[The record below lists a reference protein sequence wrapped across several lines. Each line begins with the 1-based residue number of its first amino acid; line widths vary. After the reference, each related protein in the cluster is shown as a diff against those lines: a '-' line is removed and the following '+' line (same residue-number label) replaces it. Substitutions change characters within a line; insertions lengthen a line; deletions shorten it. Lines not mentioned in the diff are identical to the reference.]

1 MYVFIVLQYGLNGGA
16 SSMMVVTASDAFNA
30 ILLAIIL
37 GVLGTWLYLLTY
49 TIRSYKYAPRL
60 YDGNGSV
67 LEEPRVDIIVPA
79 RNEERFIARCLDSL
93 LKQRYSRFRIIAVDD
108 SSTDGTARIMEEFA
122 GRDGRVLFIH
132 AGEKPDGWVGKNW
145 ACYQAYLRSDAELL
159 LFTDA
164 DSVHDEMLLPLA
176 VKRLLKD
183 GLDALTLVPRLEC
196 IDTWTKATL
205 PLLLVFL
212 HSRYSPLRV
221 NSNKHDTGYFFGS
234 YYIIR
239 REVYEAVGTH
249 KGVRNE
255 IIEDGALG
263 ARVKKQG
270 FRMRMFLADDLFSA
284 VWARDLN
291 TLINGLSRL
300 IVPIYHVSKA
310 KAFGVFL
317 ITFFLFL
324 YPFLLASYSLLQ
336 PLSLNLDLGTSLA
349 VTSMATCITIAVTSL
364 IHSIKGLGINPLY
377 AFASPLGSLLIPLGF
392 LVGIRKSRHGVV
404 WRGRSYTHSIY
415 RADGFKI

>member
-1 MYVFIVLQYGLNGGA
+1 MYIYLVLMYGLDDDGA
-16 SSMMVVTASDAFNA
+16 STMVVVTVLDVFNA
-30 ILLAIIL
+30 ILLAIIS
-37 GVLGTWLYLLTY
+37 GVFGTWLYLLAY

-60 YDGNGSV
+60 YDGNGSS

-93 LKQRYSRFRIIAVDD
+93 LKQRYANFRIIAVDD

-122 GRDGRVLFIH
+122 RRDGRVLFIH

-176 VKRLLKD
+176 VKRMLKD
-183 GLDALTLVPRLEC
+183 RLDALTLVPRLEC
-196 IDTWTKATL
+196 IDPWTKATL

-300 IVPIYHVSKA
+300 IVPIYHASKA
-310 KAFGVFL
+310 KAFSIFL

-324 YPFLLASYSLLQ
+324 YPFLLASYSLQ
-336 PLSLNLDLGTSLA
+336 QLSLDLGTGLA
-349 VTSMATCITIAVTSL
+349 VTSIATCIIIAVTSL
-364 IHSIKGLGINPLY
+364 IHSIKGLGISPLY

-392 LVGIRKSRHGVV
+392 LMGMRKSRYGVV
-404 WRGRSYTHSIY
+404 WRGRRYTHNIY

>member
-1 MYVFIVLQYGLNGGA
+1 MVIAVVDVL
-16 SSMMVVTASDAFNA
+16 NA
-30 ILLAIIL
+30 ILFAIML
-37 GVLGTWLYLLTY
+37 GVLGTWLYLLAY
-49 TIRSYKYAPRL
+49 TIRSYMYAPRL
-60 YDGNGSV
+60 SSSYRDDDNDPSSK
-67 LEEPRVDIIVPA
+67 PRVDIIVPA
-79 RNEERFIARCLDSL
+79 RDEERFIARCLNSL
-93 LKQRYSRFRIIAVDD
+93 LKQRYTNFRIIAVDD
-108 SSTDGTARIMEEFA
+108 SSSDATARIMEEFA
-122 GRDGRVLFIH
+122 KRDARVLFIH

-164 DSVHDEMLLPLA
+164 DSIHDEMLLPLA
-176 VKRLLKD
+176 VRRMLND
-183 GLDALTLVPRLEC
+183 GLHALTLVPRLEC
-196 IDTWTKATL
+196 IDPWTKATL

-239 REVYEAVGTH
+239 REVYEAIGTH

-270 FRMRMFLADDLFSA
+270 YRMRMFLADDLFSA
-284 VWARDLN
+284 VWARDIS
-291 TLINGLSRL
+291 TLMNGLSRL
-300 IVPIYHVSKA
+300 MVPIYHASKA

-324 YPFLLASYSLLQ
+324 YPFLLLPYTITMQSSL
-336 PLSLNLDLGTSLA
+336 SMYMAITSI
-349 VTSMATCITIAVTSL
+349 VTCLMITVTSL
-364 IHSIKGLGINPLY
+364 IHIIKGLGINPLY
-377 AFASPLGSLLIPLGF
+377 ALASPLGSLLIPMGF
-392 LVGIRKSRHGVV
+392 LLGMTKSKHGVR
-404 WRGRSYTHSIY
+404 WRNRSYTYELY

>member
-1 MYVFIVLQYGLNGGA
+1 
-16 SSMMVVTASDAFNA
+16 MMVVTAFDIFNA
-30 ILLAIIL
+30 ILLVIIL
-37 GVLGTWLYLLTY
+37 GVLGTWLYLLAY
-49 TIRSYKYAPRL
+49 TVRSYRCAPRL
-60 YDGNGSV
+60 YDSSYDEDYDP
-67 LEEPRVDIIVPA
+67 LPKQPRVDIIVPA
-79 RNEERFIARCLDSL
+79 RDEEKFIARCLDSL
-93 LKQRYSRFRIIAVDD
+93 LKQRYANFRIIAVDD
-108 SSTDGTARIMEEFA
+108 SSMDSTASIMEEYA
-122 GRDGRVLFIH
+122 RRDGRVLFIH

-164 DSVHDEMLLPLA
+164 DSMHDEMLLPLA
-176 VKRLLKD
+176 VKRMLKD
-183 GLDALTLVPRLEC
+183 RLDALTLVPRLEC
-196 IDTWTKATL
+196 IDPWTKATL

-212 HSRYSPLRV
+212 HSRYSSLRV
-221 NSNKHDTGYFFGS
+221 NSSRHDTGYFCGS

-284 VWARDLN
+284 VWARDIG

-300 IVPIYHVSKA
+300 MVPIYHASKA

-324 YPFLLASYSLLQ
+324 YPFLLVPYSLAIQ
-336 PLSLNLDLGTSLA
+336 SLNLSMYIALTS
-349 VTSMATCITIAVTSL
+349 TTTCLMIAIASL
-364 IHSIKGLGINPLY
+364 IHIIKGLGINPLY
-377 AFASPLGSLLIPLGF
+377 VLASPLGSLLIPLGF
-392 LVGIRKSRHGVV
+392 LLGMRKSKHGVI
-404 WRGRSYTHSIY
+404 WRNRSYTQDLY
-415 RADGFKI
+415 RADGFRI

>member
-1 MYVFIVLQYGLNGGA
+1 MMITVVDVLNAVLFTIV
-16 SSMMVVTASDAFNA
+16 
-30 ILLAIIL
+30 L

-49 TIRSYKYAPRL
+49 TIRSYRYAPRL
-60 YDGNGSV
+60 YSSSYKDDDHEPSHK
-67 LEEPRVDIIVPA
+67 PRVDIIVPA
-79 RNEERFIARCLDSL
+79 RDEERFIARCLNSL
-93 LKQRYSRFRIIAVDD
+93 LKQRYANFRIIAVDD
-108 SSTDGTARIMEEFA
+108 SSSDDTARIMEEFA
-122 GRDGRVLFIH
+122 KRDSRVLFLH
-132 AGEKPDGWVGKNW
+132 AGEKPEGWVGKNW

-176 VKRLLKD
+176 VKRMLKD
-183 GLDALTLVPRLEC
+183 GLRALTLVPRLEC
-196 IDTWTKATL
+196 IDPWTKATL

-255 IIEDGALG
+255 MVEDGALG

-270 FRMRMFLADDLFSA
+270 YRMRMFLADNLFSA
-284 VWARDLN
+284 VWARDIS

-300 IVPIYHVSKA
+300 MVPIYHASKA

-324 YPFLLASYSLLQ
+324 YPFLLLPYTIAMQSSL
-336 PLSLNLDLGTSLA
+336 SMYIAITSI
-349 VTSMATCITIAVTSL
+349 ATCLIIAATSL
-364 IHSIKGLGINPLY
+364 IHIIKGLGINPLY
-377 AFASPLGSLLIPLGF
+377 ALASPLGSLLIPMGF
-392 LVGIRKSRHGVV
+392 LLGMRKSKHGVI
-404 WRGRSYTHSIY
+404 WRNRSYTHDLY